1 MMILF
6 RIPRRWRIAL
16 LSVGWV
22 VAFGMTHTPG
32 GDIDLVPSFL
42 SDKAMHAIGY
52 CILGGLSIWVLAAS
66 RPRLMGTP
74 ILTAYAGLLAYGAI
88 DEWTQPLVNRSC
100 ELSDWIADACGA
112 AVGVLVLSRLAAW
125 HSSRAM
131 PQV

>member
-16 LSVGWV
+16 LSVYWA

-42 SDKAMHAIGY
+42 TDTAMHALGY

-66 RPRLMGTP
+66 RPRLMGTT
-74 ILTAYAGLLAYGAI
+74 ILAAYAGLLAYGAI

-100 ELSDWIADACGA
+100 ELSDWIADAAGA
-112 AVGVLVLSRLAAW
+112 ALGVLLVSRFVAWYSTRAA
-125 HSSRAM
+125 A
-131 PQV
+131 QA